1 MIETAQLV
9 NNQGEIGLKK
19 KKKRNPT
26 MLHGAQPVMIKT
38 QFKDLFTRENISG
51 LFQAVTLQLT

>member
-9 NNQGEIGLKK
+9 NSQGEIGLKK
-19 KKKRNPT
+19 KKRNSA

-38 QFKDLFTRENISG
+38 LFKDLFTRENISG
-51 LFQAVTLQLT
+51 LFQAVTLQLI

>member
-9 NNQGEIGLKK
+9 NSQGEIGLK

-26 MLHGAQPVMIKT
+26 MLHGAQPVVIKT
-38 QFKDLFTRENISG
+38 QFKDLFTQENISG